1 MTRHVRLGR
10 SSSAAIITKSRAAL
24 ISALLTLSFLISS
37 PAHAMVA
44 FVRLPSGSSIA
55 LDVEPSD
62 TIENVKTK
70 IQDYEGFPPDQQ
82 TLYYA
87 GNLLED
93 GRTLSDYNITGS
105 SLLFLYL
112 PSTEPAKVKID
123 REKIRAKCLA
133 DVLADLKVEKNPPLT
148 TFQCADIDGVQSSNY
163 ALITEKL
170 LALDEESRADL
181 GKIKATAKRV
191 VIIEKLANAEISSHI
206 YASDLVDI
214 GLFEKSDPNRSSITA
229 LLRKLPST
237 EIDTFEEVQGAIFRE
252 KLLIKERKDQLA
264 RLKDRLNKKVIL

>member
-1 MTRHVRLGR
+1 MTTHVKHGL
-10 SSSAAIITKSRAAL
+10 SSNAAITTKSRAAL

-70 IQDYEGFPPDQQ
+70 IQDSQGFPPDQQ

-105 SLLFLYL
+105 SLLLLYL

-123 REKIRAKCLA
+123 LEKIRAKCLA

-148 TFQCADIDGVQSSNY
+148 TFQCADIDGLQSSNY

-170 LALDEESRADL
+170 LALDEEARADL
-181 GKIKATAKRV
+181 GKIKAIVKRV
-191 VIIEKLANAEISSHI
+191 VIIEKLSNSEISSHI

-214 GLFEKSDPNRSSITA
+214 GLFEKGDPNRSSITA
-229 LLRKLPST
+229 LLRKLPAT
-237 EIDTFEEVQGAIFRE
+237 EIDTYEEVQVDILRE
-252 KLLIKERKDQLA
+252 KALIKARKDNLVQLNA
-264 RLKDRLNKKVIL
+264 RLSKKY

>member
-1 MTRHVRLGR
+1 MMRINDDVKNVISISSRICYAVTGAPPETNCHLVIINFDSASNAWCLT
-10 SSSAAIITKSRAAL
+10 SSSARFRNPITKALTPILFKTALPCGWTAANSPRSK
-24 ISALLTLSFLISS
+24 SAT
-37 PAHAMVA
+37 ARVM
-44 FVRLPSGSSIA
+44 
-55 LDVEPSD
+55 
-62 TIENVKTK
+62 
-70 IQDYEGFPPDQQ
+70 
-82 TLYYA
+82 
-87 GNLLED
+87 
-93 GRTLSDYNITGS
+93 S
-105 SLLFLYL
+105 SLF
-112 PSTEPAKVKID
+112 SFCSKSA
-123 REKIRAKCLA
+123 
-133 DVLADLKVEKNPPLT
+133 
-148 TFQCADIDGVQSSNY
+148 S

-229 LLRKLPST
+229 LLRKLPAT
-237 EIDTFEEVQGAIFRE
+237 EIDTFEEVQGAILRE